1 MFVVSIIQQPSLI
14 VDLDQLQPAPST
26 YTSQQQPEEYC
37 TTTAAN
43 HQQPSQTLALEPQ
56 LTSPVS
62 HQQLEPGNACTI
74 HSYVCTY
81 II

>member
-1 MFVVSIIQQPSLI
+1 MFVASISQQSSLI
-14 VDLDQLQPAPST
+14 VDQLQSAPST
-26 YTSQQQPEEYC
+26 YTSQQQPVEYC

-62 HQQLEPGNACTI
+62 HQQLVPGNTCAI
-74 HSYVCTY
+74 HSYVCMY
-81 II
+81 VI